1 MTRHLH
7 PRFQPLGGGQKNQA
21 EVFLSSKLHFLTY
34 FDIKTLRNILKISI
48 N

>member
-1 MTRHLH
+1 
-7 PRFQPLGGGQKNQA
+7 
-21 EVFLSSKLHFLTY
+21 LSSKLHFLTY